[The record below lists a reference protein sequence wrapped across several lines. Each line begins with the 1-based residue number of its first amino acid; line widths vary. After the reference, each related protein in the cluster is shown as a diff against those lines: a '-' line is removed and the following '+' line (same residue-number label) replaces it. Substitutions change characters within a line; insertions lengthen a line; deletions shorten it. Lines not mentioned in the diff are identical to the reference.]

1 LAVPVAPDWGASETI
16 TEAKLDSISTVLN
29 FLLAPPCCYAYK
41 TANGS
46 LAHATWDALSLNAE
60 AYDSGGIHDNA
71 SNNSRLVAPE
81 SGLYEVKG
89 NITFDINT
97 NGIRGINIRKNAA
110 SVQTAGTS
118 LIMLTPDANGTS
130 ETRVFASVDHQMTA
144 GDYLETFGYQ
154 NSGGGLSVIGGT
166 AGLSFLSIRF
176 VRRTV

>member
-1 LAVPVAPDWGASETI
+1 LAIPTVRDWTATEI
-16 TEAKLDSISTVLN
+16 VTEAKLDEISTALN
-29 FLLAPPCCYAYK
+29 FLLAPPRCYAYK

-81 SGLYEVKG
+81 TGLYEVKG
-89 NITFDINT
+89 NITYDINT
-97 NGIRGINIRKNAA
+97 NGLRGLNIRKNAA

-130 ETRVFASVDHQMTA
+130 ETRVSSSVDHQMTA
-144 GDYLETFGYQ
+144 GDYLEIFAYQ
-154 NSGGGLSVIGGT
+154 NSGGGLAVMGGT
-166 AGLSFLSIRF
+166 AGLSFLSIRW
-176 VRRTV
+176 VSRTV